1 MAGTIEI
8 KRKIK
13 SIKSTKQITRAMEL
27 VSASKMKKAVA
38 SVTSMRPYAVNALVV
53 LTHLAEKSSENNSH
67 PLFEKRPMKNCLIVL
82 MASDGGLCGGFNA
95 TMFRKVTLF
104 EKEFKEQNPNCNLM
118 YIAVGKKA
126 EDFLAR
132 SKKNLI
138 ATYNGITNNP
148 RLNDILALNKLI
160 FDYYK
165 KGDADAVYL
174 AYQHFFSPILQKPTM
189 HQLLPF
195 SRENMIEM
203 GRSLNLFKHLDI
215 DLEQAKDTEYKLE
228 PSPRFILDNLLP
240 GLIELQIF
248 HAVLEST
255 ASEHSARMVAMRNAT
270 DNANEIIDSLTLIF
284 NQKRQ
289 ANITREIAEISA
301 GKVALGL

>member
-38 SVTSMRPYAVNALVV
+38 NVTSMRPYAVNALVV
-53 LTHLAEKSSENNSH
+53 LTHLAEKSSENTSH
-67 PLFEKRPMKNCLIVL
+67 PLFEKRPMKNCLIVV

-95 TMFRKVTLF
+95 TMFKKVISF
-104 EKEFKEQNPNCNLM
+104 EKEFKAQNPNCNLM

-138 ATYNGITNNP
+138 ATYNGITNSP

-160 FDYYK
+160 SDYYK

-203 GRSLNLFKHLDI
+203 GRALNLFKHLDI